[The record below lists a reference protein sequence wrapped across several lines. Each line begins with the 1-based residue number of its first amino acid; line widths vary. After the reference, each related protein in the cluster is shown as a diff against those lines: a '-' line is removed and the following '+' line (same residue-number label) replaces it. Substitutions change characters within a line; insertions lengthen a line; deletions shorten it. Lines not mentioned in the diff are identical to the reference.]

1 MIVKYVNSMNESV
14 VLNGDGI
21 KLREADFYDHKWD
34 KEDIDKK
41 IIFAKE
47 EKEYKAVIEITGT
60 RQVKRN
66 KLNNFLEIVEKD
78 IYLGKKGKL
87 FYGDFY
93 LECNITEEKSEPA
106 ESPIGVI
113 KEIGIFCEKAV
124 WIKEQNNSFPPFENS
139 SGNNKRYPGM
149 YPHRY
154 ANGLSGAYLINEHF
168 TDSNFLLR
176 IYGPVAN
183 PQVFIGEYPYLIYTI
198 LEQGE
203 YLEINSRDQTVIK
216 YLLSGHQANIY
227 HSRAKRK
234 SVFRKIP
241 PGRQIVSWTGKFP
254 LDIVLYEERSEPKW

>member
-1 MIVKYVNSMNESV
+1 MYSLTINFRGPLEKRKA
-14 VLNGDGI
+14 VLNNLTNEFENDIINRIPGTIIYGDYSIKGFITESETGI
-21 KLREADFYDHKWD
+21 SETKNTWSQKKVQLYCPYPWWIRE
-34 KEDIDKK
+34 
-41 IIFAKE
+41 
-47 EKEYKAVIEITGT
+47 
-60 RQVKRN
+60 
-66 KLNNFLEIVEKD
+66 KLNM
-78 IYLGKKGKL
+78 Y
-87 FYGDFY
+87 
-93 LECNITEEKSEPA
+93 
-106 ESPIGVI
+106 
-113 KEIGIFCEKAV
+113 
-124 WIKEQNNSFPPFENS
+124 PPFENS

-176 IYGPVAN
+176 IYGPVVN

-216 YLLSGHQANIY
+216 YLLSGYQANIY